1 MKNYRMLFWQLSRLV
16 LTPLLTASL
25 ILLGKLA
32 LSPTARLL
40 HTYQAYPR
48 MMETFLACIVL
59 YLAFCVLFMKIHSA
73 SLHENG
79 E

>member
-1 MKNYRMLFWQLSRLV
+1 MKNHRVLFWQLSRLV
-16 LTPLLTASL
+16 LTPLLATSL
-25 ILLGKLA
+25 ILLGDLT

-40 HTYQAYPR
+40 HTYLAYPR
-48 MMETFLACIVL
+48 MMETVLACIVL
-59 YLAFCVLFMKIHSA
+59 YLAFCVLFVKIHSA